1 MKCLI
6 KGLAQYSLSI
16 SPTIFSKLQR
26 VPLELADD
34 KLSELEADVDYKQTN
49 SGVQYKAY
57 KIPM

>member
-1 MKCLI
+1 MVVSLF
-6 KGLAQYSLSI
+6 LSI

-26 VPLELADD
+26 VPLELVDD
-34 KLSELEADVDYKQTN
+34 KLSELEADVDYQQTN